1 MTEAWPPVQMVNQL
15 SCGSQLLKLGM
26 VVLAYLLL
34 SRYAGDLLFCGCS
47 NSRVVVLA
55 YAQIVSG
62 SRPDR

>member
-1 MTEAWPPVQMVNQL
+1 MTKAWPRVLMVNQL
-15 SCGSQLLKLGM
+15 FCGSQLLKLRM
-26 VVLAYLLL
+26 VVLAHLLL

-47 NSRVVVLA
+47 KSQVVVLA

>member
-34 SRYAGDLLFCGCS
+34 RRYAGDLLFCGCS
-47 NSRVVVLA
+47 NSQVVVLA
-55 YAQIVSG
+55 YA
-62 SRPDR
+62 

>member
-15 SCGSQLLKLGM
+15 SCGSQLLKLRM

-34 SRYAGDLLFCGCS
+34 SRHAGDLLFCGCS
-47 NSRVVVLA
+47 NSQVVVFA
-55 YAQIVSG
+55 YNQLVSR